1 MIMMNNELAEAIFDP
16 RGENRFY
23 ELQLAPRPSL
33 QALRDGKVLFFDNI
47 KLDFCHYRE
56 IFTRLETILNELGI
70 HHIEHVR
77 QSVRGTMTAQIR
89 VLADQLAQTG
99 VQAAVVALA
108 DMGTS
113 VMTTI
118 LAIELEKRGVATL
131 LIASP
136 PGDNLAEHVAHYRA
150 GQLCICRLDIYQASS
165 VSDIRRQ
172 VDARRAYVLEAL
184 TGAGDRPAAAA
195 LHPKMDLDRG
205 HSGAN
210 MMPYHGLDALM
221 AEYERQSIG
230 DGLPVIPPT
239 PARFAA
245 MLAYCP
251 EPLDTVLIP
260 EAGPSGKDIRV
271 RDVVINSILAGC
283 KPAFLPIVTATLRA
297 MADPA
302 FNFQQSITTSY
313 NGGNLVLVSGPIAA
327 ELGIS
332 SGQGCMGPG
341 FRANATIG
349 RAVNLTIL
357 NVCRAYPGKADL
369 GCLGSPVEFT
379 YCFAESLVNSP
390 WPTLN
395 EERFEPEATS
405 VYLMKAEPP
414 TDVVD
419 FLSQTAGSLLD
430 VIVDSATHLGRMNA
444 YIPGRILIVLTPDHA
459 KMLHNAGW
467 SKSALREYLHAHI
480 HNPLGAVQG
489 KGLVP
494 VRPAQF
500 AGRDPMPATRS
511 AQDIDLVVA
520 GGRGGHSAIL
530 ASWGLY
536 CDAVLTPLT
545 LPGGQL
551 ARTLEDFRAGPAN
564 LRNH

>member
-1 MIMMNNELAEAIFDP
+1 MLSMIDELTDYIFDP
-16 RGENRFY
+16 RGKSHFY
-23 ELQLAPRPSL
+23 ELKLAPRPSL
-33 QALRDGKVLFFDNI
+33 QALRDGKILFFDNT

-56 IFTRLETILNELGI
+56 IFTRLEIILNEHGI
-70 HHIEHVR
+70 HRIEHVR
-77 QSVRGTMTAQIR
+77 QSVRGTMTEQIR
-89 VLADQLAQTG
+89 ELADKLVHKE

-118 LAIELEKRGVATL
+118 LAIELEKRGIPTL

-150 GQLCICRLDIYQASS
+150 GRLCICRLDIYQASTI
-165 VSDIRRQ
+165 SDIRWQ
-172 VDARRAYVLEAL
+172 VDAQRSYILEAL
-184 TGAGDRPAAAA
+184 TCSGNAQAAAE
-195 LHPKMDLDRG
+195 LHPKMDLDRN
-205 HSGAN
+205 HSGTE
-210 MMPYHGLDALM
+210 MMSYHDLDALM

-239 PARFAA
+239 QSRFDA
-245 MLAYCP
+245 MQAYCP
-251 EPLDTVLIP
+251 EPLDTVLIS

-271 RDVVINSILAGC
+271 CDVVINSILAGC
-283 KPAFLPIVTATLRA
+283 KPAFLPIVTATIRA

-313 NGGNLVLVSGPIAA
+313 NGGNLVLVSGPIAD

-332 SGQGCMGPG
+332 SSQGCMGPG

-379 YCFAESLVNSP
+379 YCFAESQSLSP
-390 WPTLN
+390 WATLN
-395 EERFEPEATS
+395 EERFGAETTC

-419 FLSQTAGSLLD
+419 FLSQTADSLLG
-430 VIVDSATHLGRMNA
+430 VIIDSATHLGRMNA

-459 KMLHNAGW
+459 QILHNAGW

-480 HNPLGAVQG
+480 HNPLDAVQG
-489 KGLVP
+489 RGLVP

-500 AGRDPMPATRS
+500 ADRDPMPATRN
-511 AQDIDLVVA
+511 AHDIDLVVA
-520 GGRGGHSAIL
+520 GGKGGHSAIL
-530 ASWGLY
+530 ASWGLH
-536 CDAVLTPLT
+536 CDAVITPLKV
-545 LPGGQL
+545 PGGQH
-551 ARTLEDFRAGPAN
+551 ARTVEDFRVTQ
-564 LRNH
+564 

>member
-1 MIMMNNELAEAIFDP
+1 MINELIDYIFDP
-16 RGENRFY
+16 RGNNHFY
-23 ELQLAPRPSL
+23 ELKLAPRPSL
-33 QALRDGKVLFFDNI
+33 QALRDGKILFFDNT

-56 IFTRLETILNELGI
+56 IFTRLEIIFNEHSI
-70 HHIEHVR
+70 HRIEHVR

-89 VLADQLAQTG
+89 ELADKLVQKE

-118 LAIELEKRGVATL
+118 LAIELEKRGIPTL

-150 GQLCICRLDIYQASS
+150 GQLCICRLDIYQASTI
-165 VSDIRRQ
+165 SDIRWQ
-172 VDARRAYVLEAL
+172 VDAQRSYVLEAL
-184 TGAGDRPAAAA
+184 TCTGNTPAAAE
-195 LHPKMDLDRG
+195 LHPKMDLDRS
-205 HSGAN
+205 HSATE
-210 MMPYHGLDALM
+210 MMPYHDLDTLM

-239 PARFAA
+239 QARFDA
-245 MLAYCP
+245 MQAYCP

-271 RDVVINSILAGC
+271 RDVVINSVLAGC
-283 KPAFLPIVTATLRA
+283 KPAFLPIVIATIRA

-313 NGGNLVLVSGPIAA
+313 NGGNLVLVSGPIAD

-357 NVCRAYPGKADL
+357 NVCRAYPGKSDL

-379 YCFAESLVNSP
+379 YCFAESQSHSP
-390 WPTLN
+390 WATLN
-395 EERFEPEATS
+395 EERFGTETTS

-419 FLSQTAGSLLD
+419 FLSQTADSLLG
-430 VIVDSATHLGRMNA
+430 VIADSATHLGRMNA

-459 KMLHNAGW
+459 QILHNAGW
-467 SKSALREYLHAHI
+467 SKNALREYLHAHI
-480 HNPLGAVQG
+480 HNPLAAVQG
-489 KGLVP
+489 RGLVP

-500 AGRDPMPATRS
+500 ADRDPMPATRN
-511 AQDIDLVVA
+511 AHDIDLVVA
-520 GGRGGHSAIL
+520 GGKGGHSAIL

-536 CDAVLTPLT
+536 CDVVITPLKV
-545 LPGGQL
+545 PGGQH
-551 ARTLEDFRAGPAN
+551 ARTIEDFRITQ
-564 LRNH
+564 

>member
-1 MIMMNNELAEAIFDP
+1 MINKLIDYIFDP
-16 RGENRFY
+16 RGNSHFY
-23 ELQLAPRPSL
+23 ELKLAPRPSP
-33 QALRDGKVLFFDNI
+33 QALRDGKILFFDNT

-56 IFTRLETILNELGI
+56 IFTRLETIFNEHGI

-77 QSVRGTMTAQIR
+77 QSVRGTMTVQIR
-89 VLADQLAQTG
+89 ELADKLVQKE

-118 LAIELEKRGVATL
+118 LAIELEKRGVPTL

-150 GQLCICRLDIYQASS
+150 GKLCICRLDIYQAST
-165 VSDIRRQ
+165 VSDIRWQ
-172 VDARRAYVLEAL
+172 VDTQRAYVLEAL
-184 TGAGDRPAAAA
+184 TCTGNTQAAAE
-195 LHPKMDLDRG
+195 LHPKMDLDRS
-205 HSGAN
+205 HSGTE
-210 MMPYHGLDALM
+210 MMPYHDLDALM

-239 PARFAA
+239 QARFDA
-245 MLAYCP
+245 MQAYCP

-283 KPAFLPIVTATLRA
+283 KPAFLPIVIATIRA

-313 NGGNLVLVSGPIAA
+313 NGGNLVLVSGPIAV

-379 YCFAESLVNSP
+379 YCFAESQSLSP
-390 WPTLN
+390 WATLN
-395 EERFEPEATS
+395 EERFGAETTS

-419 FLSQTAGSLLD
+419 FLSQTADSLLG
-430 VIVDSATHLGRMNA
+430 VITDSATHLGRMNA

-459 KMLHNAGW
+459 QILHNAGW

-480 HNPLGAVQG
+480 HNPLVAVQG
-489 KGLVP
+489 RGLVP

-500 AGRDPMPATRS
+500 TDRDPMPATRN

-520 GGRGGHSAIL
+520 GGKGGHSAIL

-536 CDAVLTPLT
+536 CDAVITPLKV
-545 LPGGQL
+545 PGGQH
-551 ARTLEDFRAGPAN
+551 ARTIEDFRVTQ
-564 LRNH
+564 

>member
-1 MIMMNNELAEAIFDP
+1 MLIMSAEFSDSILDP
-16 RGENRFY
+16 RGKNCFY
-23 ELQLAPRPSL
+23 ELQLAPRPNL
-33 QALRDGKVLFFDNI
+33 QALRDSTVLFFDNT

-56 IFTRLETILNELGI
+56 IFIRLETILNENGI
-70 HHIEHVR
+70 HRIEHVR
-77 QSVRGTMTAQIR
+77 QSVRGTMTEQIR
-89 VLADQLAQTG
+89 ELADKLAG
-99 VQAAVVALA
+99 KEVQAAVIALA

-118 LAIELEKRGVATL
+118 LAIELEKRGIATL

-150 GQLCICRLDIYQASS
+150 GQLCICHLDIYQAST
-165 VSDIRRQ
+165 VSDIRKQ
-172 VDARRAYVLEAL
+172 VDAQRAYVLEAL
-184 TGAGDRPAAAA
+184 TCAGNIQSSAL
-195 LHPKMDLDRG
+195 LHPKMDLDRS
-205 HSGAN
+205 HSGAE
-210 MMPYHGLDALM
+210 MMPYYGLEALM
-221 AEYERQSIG
+221 EEYECQSIG

-251 EPLDTVLIP
+251 ECLDTVLIP

-283 KPAFLPIVTATLRA
+283 KPAFLPIVTATIRA

-313 NGGNLVLVSGPIAA
+313 NGGNLVLVSGPIAD

-379 YCFAESLVNSP
+379 YCFAESQSHSL

-395 EERFEPEATS
+395 EERFGAEATT

-419 FLSQTAGSLLD
+419 FLSQTADSLLG

-459 KMLHNAGW
+459 QILHNAGW
-467 SKSALREYLHAHI
+467 SKCALREYLHAHI
-480 HNPLGAVQG
+480 HNPLDALQG
-489 KGLVP
+489 RGLVP

-500 AGRDPMPATRS
+500 ADRDPMPATRNPH
-511 AQDIDLVVA
+511 DIDLVVA

-551 ARTLEDFRAGPAN
+551 ARNIEDFQTTPSTSRS
-564 LRNH
+564 H

>member
-1 MIMMNNELAEAIFDP
+1 MMNNTLTDTIFDP
-16 RGENRFY
+16 RGDNCFY
-23 ELQLAPRPSL
+23 ELQLAPRSSL
-33 QALRDGKVLFFDNI
+33 QALRNGKVLFFDNT

-56 IFTRLETILNELGI
+56 IFTRLKTVLNEHGI
-70 HHIEHVR
+70 NNIEYVR
-77 QSVRGTMTAQIR
+77 QSVRGTMTEQIR
-89 VLADQLAQTG
+89 TLADKLLQKQ

-118 LAIELEKRGVATL
+118 LAIELEKRGIATL

-165 VSDIRRQ
+165 ISDIRQ
-172 VDARRAYVLEAL
+172 QIDKQIAYVLEAL
-184 TGAGDRPAAAA
+184 TSAGNIQAAAV
-195 LHPKMDLDRG
+195 LHPKMDLNRSK
-205 HSGAN
+205 SGTG
-210 MMPYHGLDALM
+210 MMPYSDLDTLM
-221 AEYERQSIG
+221 ADYERQSIG

-239 PARFAA
+239 PARFTA
-245 MLAYCP
+245 MLEYCP
-251 EPLDTVLIP
+251 ETLDTVLIP

-271 RDVVINSILAGC
+271 RDVVINSIMAGC
-283 KPAFLPIVTATLRA
+283 KPSFLPIVTATLRS
-297 MADPA
+297 MASTE

-327 ELGIS
+327 ELGINA
-332 SGQGCMGPG
+332 GQGCIGPG

-379 YCFAESLVNSP
+379 YCFAESLTNSP

-395 EERFEPEATS
+395 EERFGSEATT
-405 VYLMKAEPP
+405 VYLLKAEPP

-419 FLSQTAGSLLD
+419 FLSQTADSLLE
-430 VIVDSATHLGRMNA
+430 VIVDSATHQGRMNA

-459 KMLHNAGW
+459 QILHNAGW
-467 SKSALREYLHAHI
+467 SKSALQGYLHKHI
-480 HNPLGAVQG
+480 HNPSSVLQG
-489 KGLVP
+489 KG
-494 VRPAQF
+494 
-500 AGRDPMPATRS
+500 
-511 AQDIDLVVA
+511 
-520 GGRGGHSAIL
+520 
-530 ASWGLY
+530 
-536 CDAVLTPLT
+536 
-545 LPGGQL
+545 
-551 ARTLEDFRAGPAN
+551 
-564 LRNH
+564 

>member
-1 MIMMNNELAEAIFDP
+1 MMSNELADSIFDP
-16 RGENRFY
+16 RGKNRFY
-23 ELQLAPRPSL
+23 ELQLAPRASL
-33 QALRDGKVLFFDNI
+33 QALRDGKVLFFDNT

-56 IFTRLETILNELGI
+56 IFTRLETVLNEHGI
-70 HHIEHVR
+70 YRIEHVR
-77 QSVRGTMTAQIR
+77 QSVRGTMTEQIR
-89 VLADQLAQTG
+89 ELADNLVRKE

-118 LAIELEKRGVATL
+118 LAIELEKRGIATL

-150 GQLCICRLDIYQASS
+150 GKLCICRLDIYQAST
-165 VSDIRRQ
+165 VNDIRQQ
-172 VDARRAYVLEAL
+172 VDAQRAYVLEAL
-184 TGAGDRPAAAA
+184 TCTGNTQTTAV
-195 LHPKMDLDRG
+195 LHPKMDLDRS
-205 HSGAN
+205 HSGTE
-210 MMPYHGLDALM
+210 MMPYHDLDTLM
-221 AEYERQSIG
+221 AEYECQSIG

-283 KPAFLPIVTATLRA
+283 KPAFLPIVTATFRA

-313 NGGNLVLVSGPIAA
+313 NGGNLVLVSGPIAD
-327 ELGIS
+327 ELGIC

-379 YCFAESLVNSP
+379 YCFAENQLHSP

-395 EERFEPEATS
+395 EERFGAEATS

-419 FLSQTAGSLLD
+419 FLSQTADSLLG
-430 VIVDSATHLGRMNA
+430 VIIDSATHLGRMNA

-459 KMLHNAGW
+459 QILHNAGW
-467 SKSALREYLHAHI
+467 SKCALREYLHAHI
-480 HNPLGAVQG
+480 HNPLDAVQG
-489 KGLVP
+489 RGLVP
-494 VRPAQF
+494 VRPEQF
-500 AGRDPMPATRS
+500 ANHDPIPATRN
-511 AQDIDLVVA
+511 AHDIDLVVA

-545 LPGGQL
+545 VPGGQL
-551 ARTLEDFRAGPAN
+551 ARTIEDFHATPSTS
-564 LRNH
+564 RNH

>member
-1 MIMMNNELAEAIFDP
+1 MNTEWADSIFDP
-16 RGENRFY
+16 RGKSRFY
-23 ELQLAPRPSL
+23 TLQLTPRPTL
-33 QALRDGKVLFFDNI
+33 QALRDGKVLFFDNT

-56 IFTRLETILNELGI
+56 IFTRLEAILNEHGI
-70 HHIEHVR
+70 HGIEYVR
-77 QSVRGTMTAQIR
+77 QSVRGTMTEQIR
-89 VLADQLAQTG
+89 ELADTLAQKG
-99 VQAAVVALA
+99 AQAAVVALA

-118 LAIELEKRGVATL
+118 LAIELEKRGIATL

-150 GQLCICRLDIYQASS
+150 GQLCICRLNIYQAST
-165 VSDIRRQ
+165 VSDIRQQ
-172 VDARRAYVLEAL
+172 VDAQHAYVLEAL
-184 TGAGDRPAAAA
+184 TCTGNMQAAAA
-195 LHPKMDLDRG
+195 LHPKMDLDR
-205 HSGAN
+205 SQSRTEI
-210 MMPYHGLDALM
+210 MPYHGLDMLM

-239 PARFAA
+239 PTRFTA

-271 RDVVINSILAGC
+271 RDVVINTILAGC
-283 KPAFLPIVTATLRA
+283 KPAFLPIVIATMRA

-313 NGGNLVLVSGPIAA
+313 NGGNLVLVSGPIAN
-327 ELGIS
+327 ELSIS

-379 YCFAESLVNSP
+379 YCFAESQNHSP

-395 EERFEPEATS
+395 EERFGAEATS

-419 FLSQTAGSLLD
+419 FLSQTAESLLG

-459 KMLHNAGW
+459 RILHNAGW
-467 SKSALREYLHAHI
+467 SKDALREYLHAHI
-480 HNPLGAVQG
+480 HNPLGALQG
-489 KGLVP
+489 RGLVP
-494 VRPAQF
+494 VRPVHF
-500 AGRDPMPATRS
+500 ADQDPMPATRN
-511 AQDIDLVVA
+511 ARDIDLVVA
-520 GGRGGHSAIL
+520 GGHGGHSAIL

-551 ARTLEDFRAGPAN
+551 ARTIEDFRTTS
-564 LRNH
+564 LLSRNQ

>member
-1 MIMMNNELAEAIFDP
+1 MMNNTLTDTIFDP
-16 RGENRFY
+16 RGDNCFY
-23 ELQLAPRPSL
+23 ELQLAPRSSL
-33 QALRDGKVLFFDNI
+33 QALRNGKVLFFDNT

-56 IFTRLETILNELGI
+56 IFTRLKTVLNEHGI
-70 HHIEHVR
+70 NNIEYVR
-77 QSVRGTMTAQIR
+77 QSVRGTMTEQIR
-89 VLADQLAQTG
+89 TLADKLLQKK

-118 LAIELEKRGVATL
+118 LAIELEKRGIATL

-165 VSDIRRQ
+165 ISDIRQ
-172 VDARRAYVLEAL
+172 QIDEQSAYVLEAL
-184 TGAGDRPAAAA
+184 TSAGNIQAAAV
-195 LHPKMDLDRG
+195 LHPKMDLNRSK
-205 HSGAN
+205 SGTG
-210 MMPYHGLDALM
+210 MMPYSDLDTLM
-221 AEYERQSIG
+221 DDYERQSIG

-239 PARFAA
+239 PARFTA
-245 MLAYCP
+245 MLEYCP
-251 EPLDTVLIP
+251 ETLDTVLIP

-271 RDVVINSILAGC
+271 RDVVINSIMAGC
-283 KPAFLPIVTATLRA
+283 KPSFLPIVTATLRS
-297 MADPA
+297 MASTE

-327 ELGIS
+327 ELGINA
-332 SGQGCMGPG
+332 GQGCIGPG

-379 YCFAESLVNSP
+379 YCFAESLTNSP

-395 EERFEPEATS
+395 EEQFGSEATT
-405 VYLMKAEPP
+405 VYLLKAEPP

-419 FLSQTAGSLLD
+419 FLSQTADSLLE
-430 VIVDSATHLGRMNA
+430 VIVDSATHQGRMNA

-459 KMLHNAGW
+459 QILHNAGW
-467 SKSALREYLHAHI
+467 SKSALQGYLHKHI
-480 HNPLGAVQG
+480 HNPSSVLQG

-494 VRPAQF
+494 VRPVQF
-500 AGRDPMPATRS
+500 AGHDPMPATRS
-511 AQDIDLVVA
+511 PQDIDLVVA

-536 CDAVLTPLT
+536 SDAVLTPLM
-545 LPGGQL
+545 LPDGQL
-551 ARTLEDFRAGPAN
+551 AHTIEDFRTTSFTSRKN
-564 LRNH
+564 

>member
-1 MIMMNNELAEAIFDP
+1 
-16 RGENRFY
+16 
-23 ELQLAPRPSL
+23 
-33 QALRDGKVLFFDNI
+33 
-47 KLDFCHYRE
+47 
-56 IFTRLETILNELGI
+56 
-70 HHIEHVR
+70 
-77 QSVRGTMTAQIR
+77 
-89 VLADQLAQTG
+89 
-99 VQAAVVALA
+99 
-108 DMGTS
+108 
-113 VMTTI
+113 
-118 LAIELEKRGVATL
+118 
-131 LIASP
+131 
-136 PGDNLAEHVAHYRA
+136 
-150 GQLCICRLDIYQASS
+150 
-165 VSDIRRQ
+165 
-172 VDARRAYVLEAL
+172 
-184 TGAGDRPAAAA
+184 
-195 LHPKMDLDRG
+195 
-205 HSGAN
+205 
-210 MMPYHGLDALM
+210 MPYHGLDALM

-395 EERFEPEATS
+395 EERFGPEATS

-459 KMLHNAGW
+459 QMLHNAGW

-520 GGRGGHSAIL
+520 GAGRAFRHSGELGPLLRCGAH
-530 ASWGLY
+530 AV
-536 CDAVLTPLT
+536 DA
-545 LPGGQL
+545 
-551 ARTLEDFRAGPAN
+551 ARRATCAHP
-564 LRNH
+564 